1 MLYGDFRLNCIKTGL
16 LTAFAAVLLAATVFF
31 GLRKSVYGTDAAVS
45 ADVTTPGEYLS
56 SFGFSFEAPVKD
68 EVTVPYVFEAVYEN
82 YNAIQRSQGFDLSKY
97 KGKTLT
103 RYTYPLLEENRDDRF
118 AEILLYGD
126 MIVGADIYSVGFD
139 GEMTALK

>member
-1 MLYGDFRLNCIKTGL
+1 MLYGNLRLNGVKTGL

-31 GLRKSVYGTDAAVS
+31 GLRKPIKSADTSVS
-45 ADVTTPGEYLS
+45 ADVTAPGEYLA
-56 SFGFSFEAPVKD
+56 SFGFSFEEPVKD
-68 EVTVPYVFEAVYEN
+68 KITVPYVFEAVYEN

-103 RYTYPLLEENRDDRF
+103 RYTYQLLEENRDDRF
-118 AEILLYGD
+118 AEILLCGD
-126 MIVGADIYSVGFD
+126 LIVGADIYSVGFD